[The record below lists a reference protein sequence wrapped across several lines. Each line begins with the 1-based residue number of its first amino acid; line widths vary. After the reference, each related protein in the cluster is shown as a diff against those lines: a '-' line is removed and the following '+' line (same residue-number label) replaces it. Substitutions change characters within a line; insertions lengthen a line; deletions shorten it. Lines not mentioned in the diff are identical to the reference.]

1 MGKKASKKSRALK
14 NNNDSEEIDL
24 AVIFNLIGNAFSK
37 LFGFIGSIF
46 KTLYK
51 LFILMVIHL
60 YKQAKWYAIA
70 LVVSFVIGYV
80 VDKNTE
86 NLYGANL
93 YIETNFNSARQVYE
107 NIKDLHQLAS
117 VDRDTMELSSRLGIS
132 PSEAVT
138 LKGIYIEP
146 DIDGNTLVK
155 MFSDYKNELDSL
167 AQTTATFEGFQKE
180 LSYYSFKTH
189 KIGVAST
196 DKFIYKKLKKNFVK
210 ALRDNPYLD
219 SLQVYSIENLEAL
232 SKAVDQQNKNLDSLK
247 KEYLAIRIKESNKE
261 QTTGGGTNFYMGNS
275 QPNNLIKD
283 ESRIVRQQ
291 YLLDSLKADIYMQKQ
306 LSKNVINT
314 VSDFTTTGYD
324 ISVWT
329 DKKKFIFPILAFTG
343 LFVFFLI
350 KGLGAF
356 LNSQK
361 EFLKIN

>member
-1 MGKKASKKSRALK
+1 
-14 NNNDSEEIDL
+14 
-24 AVIFNLIGNAFSK
+24 
-37 LFGFIGSIF
+37 
-46 KTLYK
+46 
-51 LFILMVIHL
+51 
-60 YKQAKWYAIA
+60 
-70 LVVSFVIGYV
+70 
-80 VDKNTE
+80 
-86 NLYGANL
+86 
-93 YIETNFNSARQVYE
+93 
-107 NIKDLHQLAS
+107 
-117 VDRDTMELSSRLGIS
+117 
-132 PSEAVT
+132 
-138 LKGIYIEP
+138 
-146 DIDGNTLVK
+146 
-155 MFSDYKNELDSL
+155 
-167 AQTTATFEGFQKE
+167 
-180 LSYYSFKTH
+180 
-189 KIGVAST
+189 
-196 DKFIYKKLKKNFVK
+196 
-210 ALRDNPYLD
+210 
-219 SLQVYSIENLEAL
+219 L